1 MNLQVFFIADKSQI
15 NLVVTS
21 DNRNELPGNIIAQER
36 RKPFFVH
43 IKDDT
48 MKSAIE
54 NLDDMHITSIVDC
67 DSDNTRDRVWPY
79 QTLVRVKLIEY
90 SPQDHLLV
98 LTFSR
103 LVCDYWSSCLFLQQ
117 LSQSYTQLEQGT
129 SVNRLLTKS
138 LRDDSRAH
146 FASLRQNSQLKL
158 HRSFPGARTAF
169 VHTATSKLQPI
180 RQSSLPLSKNMM
192 HNGSNNKTLLQSPQ
206 LQFQQV
212 FIMYAN
218 FAPYSRTEL
227 TGGRVF
233 R

>member
-1 MNLQVFFIADKSQI
+1 
-15 NLVVTS
+15 
-21 DNRNELPGNIIAQER
+21 
-36 RKPFFVH
+36 
-43 IKDDT
+43 
-48 MKSAIE
+48 MKSATE
-54 NLDDMHITSIVDC
+54 NLDNMRITSVVDC
-67 DSDNTRDRVWPY
+67 DGDNTRDRMWPY
-79 QTLVRVKLIEY
+79 QTLVRAKLIGY

-146 FASLRQNSQLKL
+146 FASLRQNSLHKL
-158 HRSFPGARTAF
+158 NRSFPGARTAF

-180 RQSSLPLSKNMM
+180 RQASLPLSKKMI
-192 HNGSNNKTLLQSPQ
+192 HHGSNNKTSLLQSPQ

-212 FIMYAN
+212 FIMYATLQH
-218 FAPYSRTEL
+218 TEEPN
-227 TGGRVF
+227 
-233 R
+233 